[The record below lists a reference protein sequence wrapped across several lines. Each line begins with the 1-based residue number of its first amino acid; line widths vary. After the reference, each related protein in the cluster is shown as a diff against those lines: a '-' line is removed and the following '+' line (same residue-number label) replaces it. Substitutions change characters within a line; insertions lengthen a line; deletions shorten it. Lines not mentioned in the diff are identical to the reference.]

1 MTRTEEVI
9 HLRSL
14 FRQYGQDMDL
24 KIQLIKEMRDIA
36 ILYLPKKVITKV
48 PKSRG
53 ISTEWNLTIRG
64 DTGIDSFYFSASKAN
79 LTVSQESAAN
89 LLFYCTRVIED
100 NAPLDSYLE
109 AILSNYS
116 MLSID
121 DAITGEI
128 FKKNQKARAQ
138 RGRPRRYKGK
148 TIGDVIKRLKKQ
160 HPRESVSELWPHL
173 KYAIEDWGGG
183 RCVLQET
190 GIQGSQRYEYELA
203 EENKKFTITF
213 DTFRKKLIKLEKN

>member
-1 MTRTEEVI
+1 MIRTEEAI

-14 FRQYGQDMDL
+14 FCQYGQNMDL

-36 ILYLPKKVITKV
+36 ILYLPEKVITKV
-48 PKSRG
+48 PKSHG

-79 LTVSQESAAN
+79 LTVSQKSAAN
-89 LLFYCTRVIED
+89 LLFYCARVIED

-121 DAITGEI
+121 DARTGEV
-128 FKKNQKARAQ
+128 FKKGREKGAVSHAMDYLKRVVKELPDATAAEQADFVFSNAGKEGSPYGLDDPTDPDSEIIYIKDKNGTSGPDQNRDQILKKIYKARHAS
-138 RGRPRRYKGK
+138 KN
-148 TIGDVIKRLKKQ
+148 
-160 HPRESVSELWPHL
+160 RE
-173 KYAIEDWGGG
+173 K
-183 RCVLQET
+183 
-190 GIQGSQRYEYELA
+190 
-203 EENKKFTITF
+203 
-213 DTFRKKLIKLEKN
+213 